1 MTRSGPLGS
10 PGTKW
15 RPGWARACR
24 CVQKLH
30 ARGYLHPVV
39 KNGIRHFALAEVEAL
54 ARPGRRPSPW
64 LASPPRSRPT
74 KAAVAPRRAEGQE
87 AAHVF
92 RLLDHGM
99 SLREIVLRARVP
111 PHRVRALHREWT
123 RSLDQGSPP
132 DPRALGDGADLSA
145 LVAAAENIFGRS

>member
-1 MTRSGPLGS
+1 
-10 PGTKW
+10 
-15 RPGWARACR
+15 
-24 CVQKLH
+24 
-30 ARGYLHPVV
+30 
-39 KNGIRHFALAEVEAL
+39 
-54 ARPGRRPSPW
+54 
-64 LASPPRSRPT
+64 
-74 KAAVAPRRAEGQE
+74 
-87 AAHVF
+87 VF